1 MFDPVAC
8 RRTRAGDDDRST
20 LNKEEKMTFMEAVKV
35 CFAKYADFNGRASR
49 AEYWWF
55 FLFIIAVGFAISMI
69 SNTLSWVFYLVTLVP
84 SIAAAA
90 RRLHDT
96 DRSGWIQLIALIP
109 LVGWIVVLYFLAQE
123 TKEPNR
129 YGPAP
134 AVRVEAA

>member
-1 MFDPVAC
+1 
-8 RRTRAGDDDRST
+8 
-20 LNKEEKMTFMEAVKV
+20 MTFMEAVKV

-55 FLFIIAVGFAISMI
+55 FLFIVAVGFAISMI

>member
-1 MFDPVAC
+1 
-8 RRTRAGDDDRST
+8 
-20 LNKEEKMTFMEAVKV
+20 MTFAEAVKT
-35 CFAKYADFNGRASR
+35 CFVKYADFNGRASR

-55 FLFIIAVGFAISMI
+55 FLFIVAVGVVTSMV
-69 SNTLSWVFYLVTLVP
+69 SNMLAMVFNLAVLVP
-84 SIAAAA
+84 SFAVGA

-96 DRSGWIQLIALIP
+96 DRSGWMQLIALIP

-134 AVRVEAA
+134 VIQAEAA